1 MSRVDSKKNFT
12 SLSGKLSKEFTSPI
26 AKSTSSR
33 LLNTTFYA
41 HCTNLSEEL
50 NSVVMTFGSGT
61 SADFSSS
68 RI

>member
-1 MSRVDSKKNFT
+1 MSRIDSKKNFT
-12 SLSGKLSKEFTSPI
+12 SLSGKLSKVFTSPI
-26 AKSTSSR
+26 AKSTSPR
-33 LLNTTFYA
+33 LLNKTFYA

-50 NSVVMTFGSGT
+50 NLVVMTFGSGT